1 MAVTLVTGPVRSG
14 KSRYVTQ
21 MAASSGLPVTY
32 VATAARDP
40 EDSEWNERLRRH
52 VEDRPANWQTVET
65 ASLTHRQLLEIF
77 TGADGA
83 RCIVVDA
90 LGTWL
95 AARLSQSLEAFER
108 NYVAFESQ
116 LDREAQEFA
125 NAMLD
130 SNADVFVVAE
140 EAGWDVVPVMPS
152 GRLFRD
158 VLGRMKQLLASR
170 ARSVYLVAS
179 GFALDLRAL
188 GTRIE

>member
-14 KSRYVTQ
+14 KSHYVAQ
-21 MAASSGLPVTY
+21 LAAASGLPVTY

-40 EDSEWNERLRRH
+40 QDSEWNERLRRH
-52 VEDRPANWQTVET
+52 VQDRPAHWRTIET
-65 ASLTHRQLLEIF
+65 ASLTHEQLLEIF
-77 TGADGA
+77 AGDSG

-95 AARLSQSLEAFER
+95 AARLSRSVEAFER
-108 NYVAFESQ
+108 DYVAFESQ

-130 SNADVFVVAE
+130 SNSDVFVVAE

-158 VLGRMKQLLASR
+158 VLGRMKQRLSAR

-179 GFALDLRAL
+179 GFALDLLSL